1 MRRAALLLVYSL
13 KRVRTMVITTG
24 LLLAALQLVLIF
36 VAGALHTTGAFEQL
50 STLLPPFA
58 RELLGPSFAV
68 VLSFSGIVCMGYF
81 EVAVMG
87 ALIALAVTLGTVP
100 ASEVET
106 GFMDL
111 ILARPLARHWIITRT
126 IMLTTLVSAALLLL
140 MVGGTWAGLAMFA
153 PKGVPWPSA
162 RLIDS
167 LAVNLGML
175 TLSWGGVGMAI
186 GAASRRRS
194 VAAGSAGL
202 LALTTFLLDYV
213 ARLWQPA
220 EKLAWLS
227 PFRYYN
233 PFDLITG
240 NPLPLKN
247 VMILGAIA
255 VAGFAAA
262 YVLFARRDISH

>member
-1 MRRAALLLVYSL
+1 MRRAALLFAYSL

-50 STLLPPFA
+50 GALLPPFA

-126 IMLTTLVSAALLLL
+126 ILLTTLVSSALLLL
-140 MVGGTWAGLAMFA
+140 MVGGTWAGLTLFA
-153 PKGVPWPSA
+153 PKDVPCPSA
-162 RLIDS
+162 TLIDS

-175 TLSWGGVGMAI
+175 TVSWGGVAMAI

-194 VAAGSAGL
+194 VAAGSSGL

-220 EKLAWLS
+220 EKIAWLS

-247 VMILGAIA
+247 LVVLGSIA
-255 VAGFAAA
+255 LVGFAAA
-262 YVLFARRDISH
+262 YLLFARRDISH

>member
-1 MRRAALLLVYSL
+1 MRSAALLFAYSL
-13 KRVRTMVITTG
+13 KRMRTMVITTG

-36 VAGALHTTGAFEQL
+36 VAGQLHTSGAFDQL
-50 STLLPPFA
+50 SALLPPFA

-68 VLSFSGIVCMGYF
+68 VLSFGGIVCMGYF

-87 ALIALAVTLGTVP
+87 ALIALAVTLATTP

-111 ILARPLARHWIITRT
+111 ILARPLARHWIVTRT
-126 IMLTTLVSAALLLL
+126 IALTTLVSAALLVL
-140 MVGGTWAGLAMFA
+140 MVAGTWTGLQFFA
-153 PKGVPWPSA
+153 PKGIQWPSA
-162 RLIDS
+162 TLINS

-175 TLSWGGVGMAI
+175 TLCWGGVAMAI
-186 GAASRRRS
+186 GAAARRRS
-194 VAAGSAGL
+194 VAGGAAGL
-202 LALTTFLLDYV
+202 LALGTFLLDYV

-220 EKLAWLS
+220 EKIAWLS

-233 PFDLITG
+233 PFELIMG

-247 VMILGAIA
+247 LVVLGAIT
-255 VAGFAAA
+255 VVGFAAA

>member
-1 MRRAALLLVYSL
+1 VRSAALLLAYSL
-13 KRVRTMVITTG
+13 KRVRTLVIVTG

-36 VAGALHTTGAFEQL
+36 VAGELRTSGAFDQL
-50 STLLPPFA
+50 SAIIPPFA
-58 RELLGPSFAV
+58 RELLGPSV
-68 VLSFSGIVCMGYF
+68 TIIMSFSGIVCLGYF
-81 EVAVMG
+81 ELAVMG
-87 ALIALAVTLGTVP
+87 ALIALAVTLATTP
-100 ASEVET
+100 ASEVEI

-126 IMLTTLVSAALLLL
+126 VVLTTMVTAAMLAL
-140 MVGGTWAGLAMFA
+140 MVAGTWTGLRLFA
-153 PKGVPWPSA
+153 PRGVAWPSA
-162 RLIDS
+162 TLVNS

-175 TLSWGGVGMAI
+175 TLCWGGVAMAI

-194 VAAGSAGL
+194 VAGGTAGL
-202 LALTTFLLDYV
+202 LAFAMFLLDYV

-220 EKLAWLS
+220 EKVAWLS

-240 NPLPLKN
+240 SPLPLKN
-247 VMILGAIA
+247 LLVLGAIA
-255 VAGFAAA
+255 LAGFAAA

>member
-1 MRRAALLLVYSL
+1 MRSAALLFAYSL
-13 KRVRTMVITTG
+13 KRVRTLVITTA

-36 VAGALHTTGAFEQL
+36 VAGELHSTGAFDQL
-50 STLLPPFA
+50 SALLPPFA

-68 VLSFSGIVCMGYF
+68 VLSFGGIVCLGYF
-81 EVAVMG
+81 ELAVMG
-87 ALIALAVTLGTVP
+87 ALIALAVTLATVP

-126 IMLTTLVSAALLLL
+126 VALTTLVTALLLAT
-140 MVGGTWAGLAMFA
+140 MVAGTWAGLQMFA
-153 PKGVPWPSA
+153 PAGVQWPSA
-162 RLIDS
+162 TLINS

-175 TLSWGGVGMAI
+175 TLSWGGVAMAI

-194 VAAGSAGL
+194 VAGGSAGL

-220 EKLAWLS
+220 EKIAWLS

-233 PFDLITG
+233 PFDLIMG
-240 NPLPLKN
+240 NPLPLRN
-247 VMILGAIA
+247 VMVLGAIA
-255 VAGFAAA
+255 AAGFAMA
-262 YVLFARRDISH
+262 YILFARRDISH

>member
-1 MRRAALLLVYSL
+1 MRSAALLFAYSL
-13 KRVRTMVITTG
+13 KRMRTMVITTG

-36 VAGALHTTGAFEQL
+36 VAGELHSSGAFDQL
-50 STLLPPFA
+50 SALLPPFA

-68 VLSFSGIVCMGYF
+68 VMSFGGIVCLGYF
-81 EVAVMG
+81 ELAVMG
-87 ALIALAVTLGTVP
+87 ALIALAVTLATTP

-126 IMLTTLVSAALLLL
+126 IALTTLVSAALLGL
-140 MVGGTWAGLAMFA
+140 MVGGTWTGLQLFA
-153 PKGVPWPSA
+153 PRGIQWPSA
-162 RLIDS
+162 TLINS

-175 TLSWGGVGMAI
+175 TLCWGGVAMAI
-186 GAASRRRS
+186 GAAARRRS
-194 VAAGSAGL
+194 VAGGAAGL
-202 LALTTFLLDYV
+202 LALGTFLLDYV

-220 EKLAWLS
+220 EKIAWLS

-233 PFDLITG
+233 PFELIMG

-247 VMILGAIA
+247 LVVLGAITA
-255 VAGFAAA
+255 AGFAVA
-262 YVLFARRDISH
+262 YLLFARRDISH

>member
-1 MRRAALLLVYSL
+1 MRGAALLFAYSL
-13 KRVRTMVITTG
+13 KRMRTMVITTG

-36 VAGALHTTGAFEQL
+36 VAGALHSSGAFDQL
-50 STLLPPFA
+50 SALLPPFA
-58 RELLGPSFAV
+58 RQLLGPSFAIV
-68 VLSFSGIVCMGYF
+68 MSFGGIVCMGYF

-126 IMLTTLVSAALLLL
+126 ILLTTLVSALLLAL
-140 MVGGTWAGLAMFA
+140 MVGGTWAGLQMFA
-153 PKGVPWPSA
+153 PPGVPWPSPT
-162 RLIDS
+162 LINS
-167 LAVNLGML
+167 LALNLGML
-175 TLSWGGVGMAI
+175 TLCWGGVAMAI
-186 GAASRRRS
+186 GAGSRRRS
-194 VAAGSAGL
+194 VAGGTAGL

-220 EKLAWLS
+220 EKIAWLS

-240 NPLPLKN
+240 TALPYKN
-247 VMILGAIA
+247 LVVLGGIA
-255 VAGFAAA
+255 AAGFAAA